1 MRQYFVSKGEI
12 RLLHQKEELAYERK
26 AHIFVIQFNK
36 IIPFGISLLGCAH
49 KNKHQSDSLQLL

>member
-36 IIPFGISLLGCAH
+36 IIPFGIFLGCAH
-49 KNKHQSDSLQLL
+49 KNKQQSDSLQLL